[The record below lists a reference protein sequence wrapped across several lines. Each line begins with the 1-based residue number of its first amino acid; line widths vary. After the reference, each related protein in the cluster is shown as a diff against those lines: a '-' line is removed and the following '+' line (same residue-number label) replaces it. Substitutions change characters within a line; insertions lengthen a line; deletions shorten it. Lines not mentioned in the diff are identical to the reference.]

1 MFLSA
6 ISLNIHIMQEKF
18 GLCSTITM
26 FSISITV
33 PVLGKY
39 FSLFKYLTGKITVEF
54 KCSEQLKMQNLNKTH
69 KYSHTY
75 QIEFQI
81 PLYFK
86 KGGIS
91 EVQCEIT

>member
-18 GLCSTITM
+18 GLCMTITM

-39 FSLFKYLTGKITVEF
+39 FSVVKYLTGIIKEF
-54 KCSEQLKMQNLNKTH
+54 KCSKQIQNAK
-69 KYSHTY
+69 
-75 QIEFQI
+75 
-81 PLYFK
+81 FK
-86 KGGIS
+86 
-91 EVQCEIT
+91 